1 VPRGT
6 PSLSGLRLSVLTAV
20 RSSLMDLCGYCRR
33 VEQVAGQRE
42 VGLVLP
48 TGDVYPHK
56 GRLVAG
62 SYEFN
67 PETQTTEVT
76 SQAS

>member
-1 VPRGT
+1 
-6 PSLSGLRLSVLTAV
+6 
-20 RSSLMDLCGYCRR
+20 MDLCGYCRR
-33 VEQVAGQRE
+33 VEQVARQRE

-67 PETQTTEVT
+67 PKTQTTEVT